1 MTKENVLFVIIGI
14 LVGAIIGFFFANSV
28 NQSAAVRPASTTETA
43 ADLPAGHP
51 AVSDSTAGGAAI
63 PEVQSALERAKQ
75 NPSDFDAQIK
85 AAELYYQIR
94 RYDQAIELLKK
105 AYALQPGNYEVVVQ
119 LGNVNFDV
127 ERYAEAEKW
136 YSTALEKKPDDLD
149 VRTDLGLTFIFREDP
164 NYDRAIQ
171 EFKRVLDA
179 NPSHILALQNLTV
192 AFTKKGDEPK
202 AKESLARLEQAD
214 PKNSAL
220 AGLREDI
227 QKLENK

>member
-28 NQSAAVRPASTTETA
+28 NQSATVRPASTIETA

-51 AVSDSTAGGAAI
+51 AVSDSAAGAPI

-105 AYALQPGNYEVVVQ
+105 AYDIQPGNYEVVVQ
-119 LGNVNFDV
+119 LGNANFDV

-136 YSTALEKKPDDLD
+136 YATALDKKPDDLD
-149 VRTDLGLTFIFREDP
+149 VRTDLGLTFIFREGP

-179 NPSHILALQNLTV
+179 NPSHIQALQNLTV
-192 AFTKKGDEPK
+192 AFTKKGDESR
-202 AKESLARLEQAD
+202 AKETLLKLEQVD
-214 PKNSAL
+214 SKNAAL

-227 QKLENK
+227 QKLESK